1 MGQTP
6 GGLVGPCGRHAE
18 AFEIDKAAYALGPR
32 ARIHAGDIA
41 AHAVADQVDGP
52 IGRNLLQQH
61 VQVGQVV
68 GEVVAVA
75 GLGAAAQAEA
85 APVVSKD
92 AAALHKGVA
101 EGVDH
106 KLVGGGHIHPAMGQ
120 HQHGQLGI
128 DSRNWLGLP
137 ASLVVVHIAHGQHL
151 RAPLAARL
159 IGRDIGE
166 LAGQRGVVRCHIV
179 SVVLII
185 AALAAWP
192 VVRGTAVSAK
202 TRSLP

>member
-1 MGQTP
+1 LVFAGDWPRPPRCRRGEAHAAALLAQLIHPLGQTP
-6 GGLVGPCGRHAE
+6 GGLVGRCGRHAE
-18 AFEIDKAAYALGPR
+18 ALQIDKAANALGPR

-41 AHAVADQVDGP
+41 AHAVADQVDGL
-52 IGRNLLQQH
+52 IGRDLLQQH

-85 APVVSKD
+85 APVVGND

-120 HQHGQLGI
+120 HQHGQSGSI
-128 DSRNWLGLP
+128 PEAGSG
-137 ASLVVVHIAHGQHL
+137 SQL
-151 RAPLAARL
+151 RR
-159 IGRDIGE
+159 
-166 LAGQRGVVRCHIV
+166 
-179 SVVLII
+179 
-185 AALAAWP
+185 W
-192 VVRGTAVSAK
+192 
-202 TRSLP
+202 